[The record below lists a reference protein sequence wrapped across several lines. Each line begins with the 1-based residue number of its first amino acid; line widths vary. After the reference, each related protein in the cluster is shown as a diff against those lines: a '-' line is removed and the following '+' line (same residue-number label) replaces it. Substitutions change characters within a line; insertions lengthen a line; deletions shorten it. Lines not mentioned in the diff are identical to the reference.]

1 MGNSENKGNTLP
13 DVQEGLQQAEVKPI
27 AQAAVPKNMAN
38 LPNNLYVQTDE
49 NAVAGTIG
57 AFLFALGGGALWFL
71 IYQAGFIAG
80 IVGFATM
87 FLAMLG
93 YKLFGKA
100 QGIRA
105 VVISIIIT
113 VIIIF
118 IAEYICAVKD
128 VYEAYQGW
136 YKTGEIDYQVTFSD
150 VMRNVFPSLT
160 SEGLLMYG
168 KDLLIGYGLAAIACF
183 TYIKNALRDAKSRK
197 MTEEISL

>member
-1 MGNSENKGNTLP
+1 MVNSKNKENGIQ
-13 DVQEGLQQAEVKPI
+13 DVQEGLKQAEVKPM
-27 AQAAVPKNMAN
+27 AQAATPKNGVYP
-38 LPNNLYVQTDE
+38 PNNLYAQTNE

-57 AFLFALGGGALWFL
+57 AFIFALGGGVLWFL
-71 IYQAGFIAG
+71 VYQVGFIAG
-80 IVGFATM
+80 IIGFVTM

-93 YKLFGKA
+93 YRLFGKA

-113 VIIIF
+113 VIVIF
-118 IAEYICAVKD
+118 VAEYICVAKN
-128 VYEAYQGW
+128 VYEAYQDW
-136 YKTGEIDYQVTFSD
+136 YKSGEIDYQVTFSD

-183 TYIKNALRDAKSRK
+183 TYIKNAIRDAKSRK
-197 MTEEISL
+197 VTEEISL

>member
-1 MGNSENKGNTLP
+1 MVNSENKESEIQ
-13 DVQEGLQQAEVKPI
+13 DVQKNLQQTEVKPI
-27 AQAAVPKNMAN
+27 TQAAITKNAAY
-38 LPNNLYVQTDE
+38 LPNNLYAQTDE
-49 NAVAGTIG
+49 NVVAGTIG
-57 AFLFALGGGALWFL
+57 AFLFALGGGVLWFL
-71 IYQAGFIAG
+71 IYQVGFIAG
-80 IVGFATM
+80 IVGFVTM

-105 VVISIIIT
+105 VVISIIMT

-118 IAEYICAVKD
+118 IAEYICAAKN
-128 VYEAYQGW
+128 VYEAYQNW

-168 KDLLIGYGLAAIACF
+168 KDLLIGYILAAVACF

-197 MTEEISL
+197 VTEEISL